1 MLDTGASVSLI
12 HENTLRRLKLKLHPL
27 SQGQPKLLIS
37 VLNKPLEIL
46 GETEAVIDV
55 HSLKIYYKFV
65 VVKFI
70 CHNVIIGADFLTAA
84 GAVVDFANGFVTF
97 ADELTRLPLIA
108 PNAKKTGVF
117 TVSSIFLCLL

>member
-1 MLDTGASVSLI
+1 
-12 HENTLRRLKLKLHPL
+12 
-27 SQGQPKLLIS
+27 LIS

-70 CHNVIIGADFLTAA
+70 CHHVIIGADFLTAA

-97 ADELTRLPLIA
+97 
-108 PNAKKTGVF
+108 
-117 TVSSIFLCLL
+117 C